1 MERKGIDYLKK
12 KLENKRRRVKE
23 RYRFYEMKDDHVSA
37 EITIPRHLRDHY
49 KSVLGWNATAVDNL
63 SNRLSFKG
71 FRNDIFDIG
80 NIFNQNNPEILTDS
94 AILSA
99 LIGSVSFV
107 YVSND
112 ETGFPRL
119 QVIDGANA
127 TGEIDPIT
135 GMLYEGLAVLERD
148 SNDNIKAFAYFLPE
162 ATRYYKNGNLEREE
176 WHLAN
181 GNPVLSYC
189 ALVPIINRPD
199 AVRPFGHS
207 VISRACMYWT
217 DYAKR
222 TLERSDITAEFYSWP
237 QKYVLGTDPEAEMLD
252 SWKATISTFLQFDK
266 DEAGDH
272 PVIGQFTTPSMSP
285 FVEQLRMAASG
296 FAGETGLT
304 LDDLGFVSD
313 NPSSAEAIKAAH
325 ESLRIKAKKAQRTFG
340 IGLVNAGYIAAC
352 LRDGINYS
360 RSILH
365 ETQARWEPVFTP
377 DAGSLAAYGDAIL
390 KISQALPDYLDEEKI
405 ADLLGI

>member
-1 MERKGIDYLKK
+1 
-12 KLENKRRRVKE
+12 
-23 RYRFYEMKDDHVSA
+23 
-37 EITIPRHLRDHY
+37 
-49 KSVLGWNATAVDNL
+49 
-63 SNRLSFKG
+63 
-71 FRNDIFDIG
+71 
-80 NIFNQNNPEILTDS
+80 
-94 AILSA
+94 
-99 LIGSVSFV
+99 
-107 YVSND
+107 
-112 ETGFPRL
+112 
-119 QVIDGANA
+119 
-127 TGEIDPIT
+127 
-135 GMLYEGLAVLERD
+135 
-148 SNDNIKAFAYFLPE
+148 
-162 ATRYYKNGNLEREE
+162 
-176 WHLAN
+176 
-181 GNPVLSYC
+181 
-189 ALVPIINRPD
+189 
-199 AVRPFGHS
+199 
-207 VISRACMYWT
+207 MYWT

-237 QKYVLGTDPEAEMLD
+237 QKYVLGTDPEGEMLD

-352 LRDGINYS
+352 LRDGVNYS
-360 RSILH
+360 RSILQ

-390 KISQALPDYLDEEKI
+390 KITQALPGYLDEEKI